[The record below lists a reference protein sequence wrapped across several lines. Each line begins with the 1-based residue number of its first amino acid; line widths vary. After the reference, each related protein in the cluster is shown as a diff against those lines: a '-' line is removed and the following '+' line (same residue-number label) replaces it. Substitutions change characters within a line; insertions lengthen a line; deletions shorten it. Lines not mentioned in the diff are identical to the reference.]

1 MTVENR
7 NPSDDQVKQA
17 ISALLDASISFNT
30 ELRCAV
36 LTLANRHIAYL
47 DSKRYEDANVW
58 SGETVE
64 EPKLLAGI
72 SEGKVALAAMF
83 LKTGYKSPRQIA
95 NHLGLK
101 SPQTV
106 IQKVL
111 PNVRKLHNVARV
123 RMGVRGKYKYKTASS

>member
-1 MTVENR
+1 MTVEKK
-7 NPSDDQVKQA
+7 NPTDYEVKQA
-17 ISALLDASISFNT
+17 LMSLLDASVSFNT
-30 ELRCAV
+30 ELRAAV
-36 LTLANRHIAYL
+36 TTLTDRHLAYL
-47 DSKRYEDANVW
+47 KSKRYEDANVW

-83 LKTGYKSPRQIA
+83 LKTGFKSPRQIA

-123 RMGVRGKYKYKTASS
+123 RMGARGKYKYKIASR

>member
-1 MTVENR
+1 MTVER
-7 NPSDDQVKQA
+7 KNPTDDQVTDA
-17 ISALLDASISFNT
+17 MMLLLDASGAFNT
-30 ELRCAV
+30 ELRAAV
-36 LTLANRHIAYL
+36 ITLADRHIAYQK
-47 DSKRYEDANVW
+47 SKRYEDANVW

-111 PNVRKLHNVARV
+111 PNVRKLHDVNRQ
-123 RMGVRGKYKYKTASS
+123 RMGARGKYKYKIG

>member
-7 NPSDDQVKQA
+7 NPSDDQVKKA
-17 ISALLDASISFNT
+17 LSALLDASLSFNV
-30 ELRCAV
+30 ELREAV
-36 LTLANRHIAYL
+36 ITLTNRHIAYL
-47 DSKRYEDANVW
+47 KSKQYEDANVW
-58 SGETVE
+58 SGEPVDTQQ
-64 EPKLLAGI
+64 PKLLAGI

-111 PNVRKLHNVARV
+111 PNVRKLHNVNRQ
-123 RMGVRGKYKYKTASS
+123 RMGARGKYKYKIG